1 MKTTT
6 SAAAGEISTIPKQ
19 EADETVSPEK
29 DVDTPETKPEE
40 DEVEVDEAKP
50 EENSNV
56 KESAE
61 ASDDGDDFVAL
72 KQLRNR
78 NNRVAIV
85 ILSLGLIT
93 TAIALMVV
101 GCRLRTM
108 RRRLRK
114 GRAINSNEADYLIN
128 GMYLWEERL
137 ISERESMNR
146 TESEMFVHAQVACA
160 TFQLKNFLSSTG
172 LIVIR

>member
-1 MKTTT
+1 MRLVSAFLLRIVGFSFYDCVDPSETASTSTSKAPVKTTT

-128 GMYLWEERL
+128 GMYL
-137 ISERESMNR
+137 
-146 TESEMFVHAQVACA
+146 
-160 TFQLKNFLSSTG
+160 
-172 LIVIR
+172 

>member
-1 MKTTT
+1 MRLVSAFLLRIVGISFYDCVDPPETASTSTSKAPVKTTT
-6 SAAAGEISTIPKQ
+6 STAAGEISTIPKQ

-50 EENSNV
+50 EEINNEKWNSNV

-128 GMYLWEERL
+128 GMYL
-137 ISERESMNR
+137 
-146 TESEMFVHAQVACA
+146 
-160 TFQLKNFLSSTG
+160 
-172 LIVIR
+172 

>member
-19 EADETVSPEK
+19 ESDEAVSPEK

-50 EENSNV
+50 EEINNEKWNSNV

-128 GMYLWEERL
+128 GMYL
-137 ISERESMNR
+137 
-146 TESEMFVHAQVACA
+146 
-160 TFQLKNFLSSTG
+160 
-172 LIVIR
+172 

>member
-19 EADETVSPEK
+19 ESDETVSPEK

-50 EENSNV
+50 EENNKEKWNSNV

-61 ASDDGDDFVAL
+61 ASGGEASDDSDDFVAL

-128 GMYLWEERL
+128 GMYL
-137 ISERESMNR
+137 
-146 TESEMFVHAQVACA
+146 
-160 TFQLKNFLSSTG
+160 
-172 LIVIR
+172 